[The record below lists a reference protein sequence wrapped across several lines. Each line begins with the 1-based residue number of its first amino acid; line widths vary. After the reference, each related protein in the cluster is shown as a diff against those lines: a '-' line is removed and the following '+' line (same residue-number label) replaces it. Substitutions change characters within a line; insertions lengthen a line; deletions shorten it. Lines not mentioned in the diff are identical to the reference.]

1 MSHKFPTKFGHY
13 KKSVKLVIV
22 AISGGGKRKKKV
34 KHCQLTCRAGLP
46 EEHCTVSVRLVT
58 VIESGRR
65 KSSAGKTLD
74 GLTTTEDSVGLCRD
88 AAERRRGA
96 YVWKKTYLNINSHI
110 LLLVHLKQ

>member
-1 MSHKFPTKFGHY
+1 MKICKASDCCYFW
-13 KKSVKLVIV
+13 
-22 AISGGGKRKKKV
+22 KREREREKKKD

-65 KSSAGKTLD
+65 VSSAGKTFD

-96 YVWKKTYLNINSHI
+96 CVWKKTYLNVNSHI
-110 LLLVHLKQ
+110 LLLVQHLKQ